1 VIYLDHQATTPLA
14 PEALAAMLPY
24 LEGRFG
30 NPHSAH
36 RFGYEAD
43 AGVETARA
51 QLASLLNANAED
63 IVFTSG
69 ATEAANLALKGA
81 MQASGRR
88 RLVTVATEHSCVL
101 ESARWLERIGVALTV
116 LPVGADG
123 LLDPEALAA
132 AMDDDVAL
140 VAVMAVNN
148 EIGVVQPVAELA
160 AVAKRKGALF
170 FCDAAQAIG
179 KISIDVNTIGVDL
192 LSVSAHKLYGP
203 KGAGA
208 LWIRPGT
215 ALAAQQHG
223 GGQEGK
229 GLRSGT
235 LSPALCAGFGAAA
248 AVAEARMG
256 RDAAHVRRLWDV
268 ALAAADVAHRVNGSV
283 DARWHGNLSLTF
295 PGVDGTRLL
304 ADLRGVAVS
313 SGAACAEAQGKPSHV
328 LAALGLSPADAR
340 ATLRIGWG
348 RTTTE
353 DEVREGIALICE
365 AVRRQRRV
373 AA

>member
-1 VIYLDHQATTPLA
+1 MIYLDHQATTPLA

-24 LEGRFG
+24 LEGRYG

-51 QLASLLNANAED
+51 QLASLLSANAED
-63 IVFTSG
+63 VVFTSG

-101 ESARWLERIGVALTV
+101 ESARWLERIGVTLTV

-123 LLDPEALAA
+123 LLDPGILAA

-148 EIGVVQPVAELA
+148 EIGVVQPIAELA
-160 AVAKRKGALF
+160 AVAKRHGALF
-170 FCDAAQAIG
+170 FCDAAQAVG
-179 KISIDVNTIGVDL
+179 KIAIDVNAMGVDL
-192 LSVSAHKLYGP
+192 LSVSAHKLHGP
-203 KGAGA
+203 KGVGA
-208 LWIRPGT
+208 LWVRPGT
-215 ALAAQQHG
+215 PLAPQQHG

-248 AVAEARMG
+248 AVAEARMW
-256 RDAAHVRRLWDV
+256 RDAAQVRRLWDV
-268 ALAAADVAHRVNGSV
+268 ALAAVDVPHRINGSV

-295 PGVDGTRLL
+295 PGVDGARLL
-304 ADLRGVAVS
+304 ADVRGVAVS

-328 LAALGLSPADAR
+328 LAALGVSPADAR

-353 DEVREGIALICE
+353 DEVRQGIALICD
-365 AVRRQRRV
+365 AVRRQGRAV
-373 AA
+373 A